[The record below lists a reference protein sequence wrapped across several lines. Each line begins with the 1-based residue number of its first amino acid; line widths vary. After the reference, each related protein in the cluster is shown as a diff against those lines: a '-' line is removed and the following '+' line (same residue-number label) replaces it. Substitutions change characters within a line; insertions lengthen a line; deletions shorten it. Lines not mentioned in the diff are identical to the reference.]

1 METRASYVLVGA
13 FVLALV
19 AGTTAFVV
27 WLAKLEIDRAF
38 ASYDIYFE
46 GSVSGLREGG
56 VVQYHGVP
64 VGTVTA
70 IGIDPENVERV
81 RVTIEV
87 GAETPISAD
96 VVATLQI
103 QGITGLSFVQLSGG
117 SNEAGPLEAK
127 AGERYPVIAS
137 RVSGLERVFET
148 VPQLVQRFTELVERA
163 MILLND
169 ENQQAFAET
178 LDNVRDLTGALAGET
193 DNFHAVMVDAQA
205 TIVAVRGTAEEA
217 EALAGELRT
226 SATRLTESVDVAL
239 AQITTTTAT
248 ADENIAGVGQDAR
261 ATLAKVDETAEA
273 ATRLANEMT
282 ALVEENRGPI
292 SAFSESGLYELSQ
305 FITEARGL
313 VAVLTQI
320 AAQMERD
327 PTRFLLG
334 GQQQGYEAP

>member
-70 IGIDPENVERV
+70 IEIDPENVERV

>member
-19 AGTTAFVV
+19 AGTAAFVV
-27 WLAKLEIDRAF
+27 WLAKVEIDRAF

-64 VGTVTA
+64 VGTVTS
-70 IGIDPENVERV
+70 IEIDPENVERV
-81 RVTIEV
+81 RVAIEV
-87 GAETPISAD
+87 GAETPIRAD

-127 AGERYPVIAS
+127 PGERYPVLAS

-148 VPQLVQRFTELVERA
+148 VPQLVQKFTELVERA
-163 MILLND
+163 MILLSD

-193 DNFHAVMVDAQA
+193 DNFHAVMADTQA
-205 TIVAVRGTAEEA
+205 TIVAVRATAEEA

-239 AQITTTTAT
+239 AQITATAAT

-313 VAVLTQI
+313 VSVLTQI